1 MTGAPTPAAAGT
13 TRQPRAAA
21 TRRALLDAALEV
33 FTEQG
38 YANASIA
45 EVVRRADASV
55 GSLYHH
61 FGGKVDLFLAIWEE
75 YHRERERIA
84 AHAVAQRRQQGETD
98 PYALFL
104 AGAEVYLLEAWRQR
118 ETAKLFLHGDGP
130 PGFELL
136 RRKSTQWW
144 LRQNAV
150 LLRTESRPLDR
161 AFVIVLTTTTG
172 EVAREIVYCR
182 TARAARD
189 LREAALTVLAQL
201 CALHA
206 RGELDPAR

>member
-1 MTGAPTPAAAGT
+1 MDTAPRTAAA
-13 TRQPRAAA
+13 RQPRAEA

-61 FGGKVDLFLAIWEE
+61 FGGKVHLFLAIWDE
-75 YHRERERIA
+75 YRHEREHAAARAIA
-84 AHAVAQRRQQGETD
+84 ARRDAGETD

-104 AGAEVYLLEAWRQR
+104 TGADVYLRECWRQR
-118 ETAKLFLHGDGP
+118 ETAKLFLSGDGP
-130 PGFELL
+130 PRFEL
-136 RRKSTQWW
+136 RRRETTEWYI
-144 LRQNAV
+144 RQNAA
-150 LLRTESRPLDR
+150 LLKTTPRALDH
-161 AFVIVLTTTTG
+161 AFVVILTTTTG
-172 EVAREIVYCR
+172 EIAREIVYAR
-182 TARAARD
+182 SARAARD
-189 LREAALTVLAQL
+189 LREAALKVLTQL

-206 RGELDPAR
+206 TGTLDHAP